1 MVIEALFNNI
11 GSSLPFH
18 CKTTETPLNEKSGHF
33 IVSRNIDLSHVF
45 FFLSPLGDQPNGPTV
60 LSKDV
65 QAMEDDVIS
74 HAPLLNWPGG
84 RG

>member
-1 MVIEALFNNI
+1 MKNPGIL
-11 GSSLPFH
+11 
-18 CKTTETPLNEKSGHF
+18 
-33 IVSRNIDLSHVF
+33 LSHETLIYHTF

-65 QAMEDDVIS
+65 QATEDDVIS